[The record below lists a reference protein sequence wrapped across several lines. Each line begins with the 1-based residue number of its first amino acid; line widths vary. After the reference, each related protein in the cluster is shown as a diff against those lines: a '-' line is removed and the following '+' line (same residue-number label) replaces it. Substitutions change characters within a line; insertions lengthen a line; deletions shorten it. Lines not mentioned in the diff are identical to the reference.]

1 MDEQLYPKI
10 QSSDGAQAH
19 ESRGML
25 NFMEDK
31 VKLLQKD
38 LTHYKKIK
46 SKWSVANTVLKGTG
60 ISVSCVLAGTTILTV
75 GRPLS
80 VPIATVILGSVS
92 LGNATVTNLL
102 VEGFTSKR
110 KRYFREKCDYSKS
123 YLEKME
129 VLLLKIIE
137 DCQVT
142 PTEFKLFQELLKEYE
157 REASLKAAIKSKDLK
172 KIEAKAKKQVRDAA
186 EKYVTP
192 RDYPKVSTNN
202 ELNLFCCPV
211 IYI

>member
-1 MDEQLYPKI
+1 MNEPLYPKLQGDKATLTQV
-10 QSSDGAQAH
+10 QSSDG

-60 ISVSCVLAGTTILTV
+60 ISVSCVLAGITILTV
-75 GRPLS
+75 GPLS
-80 VPIATVILGSVS
+80 VPIAAVILGSVS

-110 KRYFREKCDYSKS
+110 KRYFREKCDYIMS
-123 YLEKME
+123 YLDKMK
-129 VLLLKIIE
+129 VLLLKIKE
-137 DCQVT
+137 DGRVT

-157 REASLKAAIKSKDLK
+157 SETKLKSAIKSKDLK
-172 KIEAKAKKQVRDAA
+172 KIEAKAKKQIR
-186 EKYVTP
+186 EQQKNMLLHETIQKYQQTM
-192 RDYPKVSTNN
+192 S
-202 ELNLFCCPV
+202 
-211 IYI
+211 